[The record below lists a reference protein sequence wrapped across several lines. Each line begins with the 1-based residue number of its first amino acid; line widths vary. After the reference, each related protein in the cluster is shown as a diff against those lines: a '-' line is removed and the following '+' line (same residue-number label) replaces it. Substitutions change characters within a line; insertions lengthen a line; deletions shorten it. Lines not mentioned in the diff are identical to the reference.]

1 MSRKHIRKIFFV
13 DDEPGIR
20 KAVSR
25 TLSEIDCKVTCF
37 STAEECL
44 KALMVDDCGLLI
56 TDVSMPGMNGVEL
69 LEEINKL
76 RPQLPVLIVTGFG
89 DIPMAVRAVK
99 AGAID
104 FIEKPLDENTFLPVV
119 EKALKLTYGIDGRGD
134 KILTP
139 SELRILTLICDGM
152 SNKKIASILHRSVRT
167 IENHRHRIM
176 KKLNAENTAELVRIA
191 MKMDIQMAETLPKA

>member
-1 MSRKHIRKIFFV
+1 MSRKHVRKIFFV
-13 DDEPGIR
+13 DDEPGVR

-25 TLSEIDCKVTCF
+25 TLSEINCKVTCF
-37 STAEECL
+37 ANAEECL
-44 KALMVDDCGLLI
+44 KSLMVEDCGLLI

-69 LEEINKL
+69 LEELKKV

-99 AGAID
+99 AGAVD
-104 FIEKPLDENTFLPVV
+104 FIEKPLDENTFLPIV
-119 EKALKLTYGIDGRGD
+119 EKALQISYGTEGQGD

-139 SELRILTLICDGM
+139 SELRILTLICSGM

-191 MKMDIQMAETLPKA
+191 MKMDIQIGEAPAKA